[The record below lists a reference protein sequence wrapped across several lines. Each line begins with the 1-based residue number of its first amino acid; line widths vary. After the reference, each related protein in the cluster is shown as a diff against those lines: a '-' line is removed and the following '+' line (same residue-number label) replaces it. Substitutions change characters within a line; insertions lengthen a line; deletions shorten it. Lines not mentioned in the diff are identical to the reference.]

1 MTHEHTTWPAKTR
14 DLHNHH
20 LDSTPWDHVEL
31 REGDVVI
38 ASWPKSGSTW
48 TQQLVGQLLHA
59 GSAELDIT
67 KQSLWID
74 LRVPPL
80 PVKQEILGSMP
91 GRRFVKT
98 HLPVDALVYSKTAK
112 YVFVGRD
119 GRDVVWSLFN
129 HHARANE
136 QWYATLNDT
145 PGLVGEP
152 MPRPPES
159 VVEYFDTWLERDGYP
174 LWSFWELVR
183 SWWDIRSLP
192 NLHFTHFAA
201 LRSDFDGEARRLAEF
216 LGVAADSLDWGAVAQ
231 HCSFDYMKANAG
243 KVAPLG
249 GVFWEGGPQTFIHK
263 GTNGRWRDLLS
274 AEQVARYEATATE
287 RLGEDCARWLATGE
301 LPA

>member
-98 HLPVDALVYSKTAK
+98 HLPVDALVYSEDRQ
-112 YVFVGRD
+112 VRVRGPR
-119 GRDVVWSLFN
+119 R
-129 HHARANE
+129 ARR
-136 QWYATLNDT
+136 
-145 PGLVGEP
+145 GLEP
-152 MPRPPES
+152 VQPPRPRQRA
-159 VVEYFDTWLERDGYP
+159 VVRDPQRHAGAGRRAHAAP
-174 LWSFWELVR
+174 AGVR
-183 SWWDIRSLP
+183 RRV
-192 NLHFTHFAA
+192 
-201 LRSDFDGEARRLAEF
+201 LRHLARARRLPAVVV
-216 LGVAADSLDWGAVAQ
+216 LGAGPQLVGHPLLAQPALHPLRRAAQRLRRGGA
-231 HCSFDYMKANAG
+231 
-243 KVAPLG
+243 APRRVPGCGRGQPRLG
-249 GVFWEGGPQTFIHK
+249 GGRAALLFRLHEGQRWQGRAPGRRILGGRPADLHPQGHQRPLARPAERRA
-263 GTNGRWRDLLS
+263 GRPLRGDGHR
-274 AEQVARYEATATE
+274 APR
-287 RLGEDCARWLATGE
+287 
-301 LPA
+301 